1 MIFFFVGVLFG
12 RVVEVPF
19 VLFDS
24 SSHLFIIKLRSFF
37 FGSREEEARQCGRQ
51 GEQKACELIFLIS
64 YDDARLNSD
73 TSICA

>member
-1 MIFFFVGVLFG
+1 VGVLFG
-12 RVVEVPF
+12 KVVEVPF

-24 SSHLFIIKLRSFF
+24 SSHLFIIKLRSYYYYF

>member
-1 MIFFFVGVLFG
+1 MIFFVGVLFG

-24 SSHLFIIKLRSFF
+24 SSHLFIIKLRSYFF

-51 GEQKACELIFLIS
+51 GE
-64 YDDARLNSD
+64 
-73 TSICA
+73 